1 MKLHSGTRTTNRQ
14 RGFTMIELS
23 VVVMLILIISAMAL
37 TAYLPTLQDARFDT
51 AMRQVVDQLRQAR
64 EYAISNRRYVQITFP
79 TVVVA
84 GKNQYEVVLVQRND
98 LTAGAGAVN
107 PVLSTIYL
115 QFPAQYL
122 VIAGTPD
129 TPDAFGNAAA
139 VEFEGLNGGPVGGML
154 FQSDGELVDG
164 TTFQPINGSVF
175 LAYPGKNTSARAITV
190 LGGTGRARGWKGT
203 GTTWTRF

>member
-1 MKLHSGTRTTNRQ
+1 
-14 RGFTMIELS
+14 MIEMS
-23 VVVMLILIISAMAL
+23 IVVVLILIISGMAL
-37 TAYLPTLQDARFDT
+37 IAYLPTLQDARFDA

-64 EYAISNRRYVQITFP
+64 EYAITNRRYVQVTFP
-79 TVVVA
+79 TVVV
-84 GKNQYEVVLVQRND
+84 GGITQYEVVLQQRND
-98 LTAGAGAVN
+98 LTAGAGGTN
-107 PVLSTIYL
+107 PVLSTVSL

-122 VIAGTPD
+122 VIAGSPD
-129 TPDAFGNAAA
+129 TPDAFGNAAPI
-139 VEFEGLNGGPVGGML
+139 EFEGLNGGPVGGML

-175 LAYPGKNTSARAITV
+175 LAYPGKNTSSRAITI